1 MLGAIIG
8 DIVGSTREW
17 HNKKTEDFELVPT
30 GSRFTDDTVMTLAVA
45 EWLMTDPEHH
55 SETLVACMQRLGRK
69 YPNAGYGKLFS
80 MWLMSD
86 HPQPYNSFGNG
97 SAMRVS
103 PVGLYANSLEEAL
116 ELARITASVSHN
128 HPEAIKGAQA
138 IAGCVFLKKN
148 ASWGGE
154 EEIRQ
159 YITEKIGYNLDFNL
173 DDVRDAYGF
182 DVTCQGSVPIA
193 IKAYLERS
201 GYPAEKALRL
211 AISMGGDSDTI
222 GAMTASIAGADRYCC
237 GRGFHPNVVS
247 QCRELLPADLLDIND
262 RFEAFV
268 SRPLHQCYYVGGTL
282 FAGEYPGGKYVELA
296 ESKLK
301 RMHHFGVRHFVDL
314 TEEGELRPYRQ
325 LLPNDTTYL
334 RFPIR
339 DVDVP
344 KSVEA
349 VHQLIDKMENLMKQ
363 DGFTYIHCWGG
374 VGRTGTIVACY
385 EARQMEEPTLE
396 KALTA
401 MRSRFSN
408 MPKASHRKSPETQEQ
423 IDFVR
428 QFVESCKQR
437 EEYMRLRTKD
447 RIRGSMMAGAAGD
460 ALGYT
465 VEFMSRRS
473 IIEQYGSKGITKF
486 DLTSDG
492 KALVSDDTQMTLFTA
507 CGMLMGVTRG
517 YMRGVGGQ
525 PEKYV
530 DGAYLDWY
538 YTQTGRKKNMQTHD
552 FHYTWL
558 RDLPELAHRR
568 APGNTCLSA
577 CESLLQ
583 GKKVQ
588 NHSKG
593 CGGIMRVAPMAL
605 LMAGYWSRNKS
616 FYNVQQMDEAGAEV
630 AAVTHKHPL
639 AFLPSAMLTHLIYRV
654 IRMEENEIKANIAD
668 IALETINVFDN
679 IYKGEYEEDKR
690 SLSNL
695 TRMAV
700 KLATNSKSDAENIR
714 MLGEG
719 WTGDEAWAIALYCV
733 VRHIG
738 SIEDAIIAAVNHDG
752 DSDSTGA
759 VCGNI
764 MGAIYGYEA
773 MKQKRL
779 FCQQDKELEQTIE
792 LSNIILTLA
801 DDLYTSCIISEY
813 APIDTPEK
821 RQWYDRYCEMKPIG
835 LINILMYDRA
845 YTPERISELKE
856 NEIFVFGSNLAGA
869 HGGGA
874 ARLAYKRFGA
884 VWGEGVGLHGQTY
897 AIPTM
902 QGGVETIKPYVD
914 AFIRFAKAHSQ
925 LTFLVTRIGCGIAGF
940 RDEEIAPLFTDAINV
955 ENIILPKEFV
965 ENIL

>member
-17 HNKKTEDFELVPT
+17 HNIKTEDFELVPK

-116 ELARITASVSHN
+116 ELARITASVTHN
-128 HPEAIKGAQA
+128 HPEGIKGAQA

-148 ASWGGE
+148 AGLNS
-154 EEIRQ
+154 EEIGRF
-159 YITEKIGYNLDFNL
+159 IREKIGYNLDFNL

-349 VHQLIDKMENLMKQ
+349 VHQLIDKMEILMKQ

-374 VGRTGTIVACY
+374 VGRTGTIVSCY
-385 EARQMEEPTLE
+385 EARQMKEPTLE

-401 MRSRFSN
+401 MRSRFSK

-460 ALGYT
+460 ALGYM

-473 IIEQYGSKGITKF
+473 IIAQYGSKGITKF

-492 KALVSDDTQMTLFTA
+492 KAVVSDDTQMTLFTA

-530 DGAYLDWY
+530 DGAYLDSY
-538 YTQTGRKKNMQTHD
+538 YTQMGRKKKMLTDD

-583 GKKVQ
+583 GKEVQ
-588 NHSKG
+588 NYSKG

-668 IALETINVFDN
+668 IALETINVLDN
-679 IYKGEYEEDKR
+679 IYKGEYEEDKHF
-690 SLSNL
+690 LANL

-719 WTGDEAWAIALYCV
+719 WTGDDAWAIALYCV

-773 MKQKRL
+773 MKHKRL
-779 FCQQDKELEQTIE
+779 FCPQDKELEQTLE

-835 LINILMYDRA
+835 LINILVYDRA

-940 RDEEIAPLFTDAINV
+940 RDEEIAPLFTDAIKV

>member
-17 HNKKTEDFELVPT
+17 HNIKTEDFELVPK

-138 IAGCVFLKKN
+138 VAGCVFLKKN

-325 LLPNDTTYL
+325 LLPSDTTYL

-401 MRSRFSN
+401 MRSRFSK

-473 IIEQYGSKGITKF
+473 IIAQYGSKGITKF

-517 YMRGVGGQ
+517 YMRGIGGQ

-538 YTQTGRKKNMQTHD
+538 YTQTGRKKKMLTDD

-583 GKKVQ
+583 GKEVQ

-668 IALETINVFDN
+668 IALETINVLDN

-690 SLSNL
+690 FLATL
-695 TRMAV
+695 TRKAV

-773 MKQKRL
+773 MKHKRL
-779 FCQQDKELEQTIE
+779 FCQQGKELEKTLE

-884 VWGEGVGLHGQTY
+884 VWGEGVGMHGQTY

-914 AFIRFAKAHSQ
+914 AFIRFAKAHSR